1 MAYMDDSLNRDNEYP
16 LLNAHWRHEEVIVLI
31 Q

>member
-1 MAYMDDSLNRDNEYP
+1 MAYMDDSLNHDNEYP
-16 LLNAHWRHEEVIVLI
+16 LLNAHWQHEGVIVLN